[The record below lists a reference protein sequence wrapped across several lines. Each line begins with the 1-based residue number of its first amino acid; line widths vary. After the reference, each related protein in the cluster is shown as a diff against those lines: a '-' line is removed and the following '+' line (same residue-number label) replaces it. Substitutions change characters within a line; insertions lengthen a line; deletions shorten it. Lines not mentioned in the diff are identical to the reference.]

1 MDEKKVRQ
9 KELTELLT
17 KAGKAYYQENRE
29 IMSNFEYDRLYD
41 ELRGIETRI
50 ESFFNRVSHLLKDRT
65 SRKYDRYHI
74 SGSFIVK

>member
-41 ELRGIETRI
+41 ELNNWKKRP
-50 ESFFNRVSHLLKDRT
+50 ESCLPEALPEE
-65 SRKYDRYHI
+65 
-74 SGSFIVK
+74 